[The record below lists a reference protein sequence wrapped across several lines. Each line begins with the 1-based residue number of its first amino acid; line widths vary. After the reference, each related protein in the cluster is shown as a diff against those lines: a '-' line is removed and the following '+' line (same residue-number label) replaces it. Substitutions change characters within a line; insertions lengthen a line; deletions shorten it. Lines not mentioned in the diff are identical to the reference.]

1 MASEGM
7 FVQGDAVKQVEMA
20 PGVLRRTLG
29 HGTQMLLVEFNLAAG
44 SGVPTH
50 SHPHAQVGYVV
61 RGSLRLTIGDETR
74 TCNAGDSYYI
84 PGDVPH
90 EGVTVEDSLV
100 IDVFHPTREDYLE
113 G

>member
-7 FVQGDAVKQVEMA
+7 FVEGDGVKQVEMA

-29 HGTQMLLVEFNLAAG
+29 HGTQMLMAEFNLAAG
-44 SGVPTH
+44 SEVARHT
-50 SHPHAQVGYVV
+50 HPHAQVGYVV
-61 RGSLRLTIGDETR
+61 RGSLRLTIGDDTR
-74 TCNAGDSYYI
+74 TCKAGDSYYI

-90 EGVTVEDSLV
+90 RGVTVEDSLV

>member
-7 FVQGDAVKQVEMA
+7 FVEGDAVKQVEMA
-20 PGVLRRTLG
+20 PGVVRRTLG
-29 HGTQMLLVEFNLAAG
+29 HGAEMLMAEFNLAAG
-44 SGVPTH
+44 SEVATH

-61 RGSLRLTIGDETR
+61 RGGLRLTIGDDTR
-74 TCNAGDSYYI
+74 VCRAGDSYYI
-84 PGDVPH
+84 PGNVPH
-90 EGVTVEDSLV
+90 RGVTVEDSLV